1 MPISKW
7 RVLIGGICGIPLF
20 IRGEICTNTKND
32 QLEKRGAVIGGVI
45 NPALTLISIL
55 HYFNCNLHIVE
66 PGGKSISTE
75 VWDIVF

>member
-1 MPISKW
+1 MAYPYSLGVKFAPIQ
-7 RVLIGGICGIPLF
+7 
-20 IRGEICTNTKND
+20 KND

-45 NPALTLISIL
+45 HPALTLIPKYIL
-55 HYFNCNLHIVE
+55 HYLYCNLHIVE